1 MWDWFKSRDH
11 YCYPIRGNDT
21 KIAKDHFFA
30 LQAAAPDM
38 KGFLLLDG
46 NGSAGQDEVR
56 KEGNLAIH
64 RWKRYEIENYLIHR
78 DSIERFINA
87 RYSLFTS
94 GAMDTLQGE
103 LPPKVYAQPLG
114 DHDYLENTAASKSLL
129 PLIFERMKVYKRE
142 YYQIAA
148 VMKPEEIHP
157 DVKQALD
164 VMADH
169 LRLMEPG
176 RCPQVR

>member
-1 MWDWFKSRDH
+1 
-11 YCYPIRGNDT
+11 
-21 KIAKDHFFA
+21 
-30 LQAAAPDM
+30 
-38 KGFLLLDG
+38 
-46 NGSAGQDEVR
+46 
-56 KEGNLAIH
+56 
-64 RWKRYEIENYLIHR
+64 
-78 DSIERFINA
+78 
-87 RYSLFTS
+87 
-94 GAMDTLQGE
+94 
-103 LPPKVYAQPLG
+103 
-114 DHDYLENTAASKSLL
+114 
-129 PLIFERMKVYKRE
+129 MKVYKRE